1 MPRRI
6 RSLLNALSDK
16 VTAHADQAEA
26 IAGQTNL
33 LALNATIEAA
43 RAGDAGRGFTVVAQ
57 EVKNLA
63 SSARISAASFR
74 NEVMRYLQDGA
85 SIASELA
92 NDMEG
97 GRLADLA
104 QSITDTLARTL
115 YDRSIDV
122 RMLATDDSVA
132 EALLLDHASPRA
144 EERALKRLRSLLD
157 YSPYFLNAFVVDA
170 EGRVA
175 VCAHANAAV
184 RSVNFAGYGQFQKA
198 MSAPAS
204 VTWITDEVWKNPWS
218 QDHNVLIYV
227 APIRVDGLAI
237 GACYLEFDF
246 EGQADAIM
254 SVINK
259 TAANAVASIIDSGD
273 LVVATTGK
281 YAYHSKHPYASP
293 AIGATVRSID
303 GLNIGQAWVLSD
315 HGISGLNLRCV
326 IEEHVATEA
335 DIASA
340 LIRG

>member
-1 MPRRI
+1 M
-6 RSLLNALSDK
+6 
-16 VTAHADQAEA
+16 
-26 IAGQTNL
+26 AG
-33 LALNATIEAA
+33 
-43 RAGDAGRGFTVVAQ
+43 
-57 EVKNLA
+57 
-63 SSARISAASFR
+63 SARTSAASFR
-74 NEVMRYLQDGA
+74 NEVMRYLHDGA
-85 SIASELA
+85 IIASELA

-97 GRLADLA
+97 GRLSDLA

-122 RMLATDDSVA
+122 RMLATDDSVT
-132 EALLLDHASPRA
+132 EALFLDHASPRA
-144 EERALKRLRSLLD
+144 EERALKRLQSLLN

-184 RSVNFAGYGQFQKA
+184 RSVSFAGYGQFQRA
-198 MSAPAS
+198 MSAPAF
-204 VTWITDEVWKNPWS
+204 VTWMTDEVWKNPWS
-218 QDHNVLIYV
+218 QDRNVLIYV
-227 APIRVDGLAI
+227 APIRVDGLTL

-259 TAANAVASIIDSGD
+259 TAANAVASIIDSAD

-281 YAYHSKHPYASP
+281 YAYHAKHPYASP
-293 AIGATVRSID
+293 AMGASVRSID
-303 GLNIGQAWVLSD
+303 GLNIGQARVLSD
-315 HGISGLNLRCV
+315 HGIGGLNLRCV

-340 LIRG
+340 LMRI